1 MGFSAHRRHDEG
13 FERSIEVMT
22 FPVAFEIMDSNPFS
36 CPAFRESVSPKPML
50 YIVFQPVFGHAFGP
64 RSGLMRFDRSVSLCQ
79 PGGFGAAMAAH
90 RPFRLPALT
99 PSQEGDQGV
108 GWSAS

>member
-36 CPAFRESVSPKPML
+36 CPAFRESVSPKPIL
-50 YIVFQPVFGHAFGP
+50 YIVFQPVFGHAFGLQSGKNALIGPCPCVGRAVSGRLWP
-64 RSGLMRFDRSVSLCQ
+64 RTVRF
-79 PGGFGAAMAAH
+79 GF
-90 RPFRLPALT
+90 LL
-99 PSQEGDQGV
+99 
-108 GWSAS
+108 